1 MSRGLG
7 AHANKIIEDEKAV
20 VYEYGGFNYNEAQY
34 YNENHILDGTITI
47 PKNCFIESDIH
58 EKIKRMPSGRK
69 KLIVKRI
76 PVSVNYSKMIEEGR
90 ITVENCSNCWKTTDD
105 DKQIDVMVSHILFQL
120 FLRYQ
125 EEGKVPDSIN
135 ILF

>member
-1 MSRGLG
+1 MKRS
-7 AHANKIIEDEKAV
+7 IIMK
-20 VYEYGGFNYNEAQY
+20 
-34 YNENHILDGTITI
+34 TIYLMALLLYLKLLLLNRI
-47 PKNCFIESDIH
+47 F
-58 EKIKRMPSGRK
+58 MRK
-69 KLIVKRI
+69 SKECRAAEKLIVKRI

-125 EEGKVPDSIN
+125 EEGKIPDSIN

>member
-1 MSRGLG
+1 
-7 AHANKIIEDEKAV
+7 
-20 VYEYGGFNYNEAQY
+20 
-34 YNENHILDGTITI
+34 
-47 PKNCFIESDIH
+47 
-58 EKIKRMPSGRK
+58 
-69 KLIVKRI
+69 
-76 PVSVNYSKMIEEGR
+76 MIEEGR

-125 EEGKVPDSIN
+125 EEGKIPDSIN